1 MEEAKTVLNSLALG
15 WQSEIQRA
23 FAPGGE
29 DPKSLKTSDNKLHKL
44 VHLLTVYTPKKTIQQ
59 KSSTKTRSP
68 IMHLIYN
75 FFSGFCKSPPKIKT
89 KNQTL
94 DTSNVNSFQILFQVQ
109 QKTLGPEKQKLE
121 SLAKYVPMR
130 VYVAIRFDAIEECDD
145 FHEKKLVR
153 KVVA

>member
-68 IMHLIYN
+68 MHLIYN
-75 FFSGFCKSPPKIKT
+75 FFSGFCKKPT
-89 KNQTL
+89 KN
-94 DTSNVNSFQILFQVQ
+94 
-109 QKTLGPEKQKLE
+109 
-121 SLAKYVPMR
+121 
-130 VYVAIRFDAIEECDD
+130 
-145 FHEKKLVR
+145 
-153 KVVA
+153 